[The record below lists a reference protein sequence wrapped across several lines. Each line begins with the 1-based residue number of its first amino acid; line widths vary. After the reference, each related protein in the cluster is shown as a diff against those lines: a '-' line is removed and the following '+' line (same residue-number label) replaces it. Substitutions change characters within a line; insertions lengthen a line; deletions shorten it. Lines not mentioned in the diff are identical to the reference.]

1 MKIKKQQIPEGFSES
16 DIRIESSVCTG
27 EKTIGF
33 YDSTERRLKYA
44 ELVRSE
50 GDVVSFY
57 ARYGLKFDK

>member
-1 MKIKKQQIPEGFSES
+1 MKIKKQRIPDGFSES

-33 YDSTERRLKYA
+33 YDNVEQRLKYA

-50 GDVVSFY
+50 GDVAAFY
-57 ARYGLKFDK
+57 ERYGLKLDK